1 MADRLERLAE
11 LAVHGAN
18 VQPGQVLMITA
29 RDRATRTSRAPSRPP
44 AIGRGAKFVDVDYF
58 DPYVKRARIE
68 HADPDSLDFVPK
80 WYGTRML
87 EHAEDG
93 GARVTLATLTTPNL
107 MDDLDKTLVG
117 RDMLP
122 RVKELTKIVG
132 DRSTNWCI
140 VPAPHRA
147 WATLVYPD
155 LDEDAAVRAPLGRA
169 RARAAARRRRRG
181 GRVGR
186 AHGGAERRRGAARRR
201 ARSTR
206 SSCAGRGRSC
216 RSACCPTHRWWAAD
230 FTRADGL
237 RHLPNL
243 PTEEVFTTPD
253 PLRTS
258 GHVTSTKPL
267 ALRDGTIV
275 RGLRVRFEDGVAVE
289 IDADDERR
297 QRSRRCSTIDEG
309 AHRLGELALVDRQ
322 GRIGPLGT
330 VFYDTLLDEN
340 AASHIA
346 LGAGFKFLVDDDDR
360 AARERERPAHRL
372 HDRLERAS
380 TWTGSPPTAS
390 ACPCCAAATGRSDSS
405 PATGGAAESV
415 PCTRFAD
422 DRPGRNA

>member
-1 MADRLERLAE
+1 MADRLQRLAA

-18 VQPGQVLMITA
+18 VQPGQVLMITGEIGNEDVA
-29 RDRATRTSRAPSRPP
+29 RAVAAAGYR
-44 AIGRGAKFVDVDYF
+44 RGAKFVDVDYF
-58 DPYVKRARIE
+58 DPHIKHARIE
-68 HADPDSLDFVPK
+68 FADPGSLDFVPR

-87 EHAEDG
+87 EHAEDA

-147 WATLVYPD
+147 WATIVYPD
-155 LDEDAAVRAPLGRA
+155 LDEDAAFERLWDELEHVLRLDDGDAGSAWDA
-169 RARAAARRRRRG
+169 RMAVLRDAAARLT
-181 GRVGR
+181 GR
-186 AHGGAERRRGAARRR
+186 AFDAIELRGPGTEL
-201 ARSTR
+201 SVGMLP
-206 SSCAGRGRSC
+206 S
-216 RSACCPTHRWWAAD
+216 HHWWAAD

-253 PLRTS
+253 PLRTN

-267 ALRDGTIV
+267 ALRDGTII
-275 RGLRVRFEDGVAVE
+275 RGLRVRFENGVAVE
-289 IDADDERR
+289 IDADTNADTLK
-297 QRSRRCSTIDEG
+297 SLLDIDEG
-309 AHRLGELALVDRQ
+309 ARRLGELALVDRQ

-330 VFYDTLLDEN
+330 VFYNTLLDEN

-346 LGAGFKFLVDDDDR
+346 LGAGFRFLVDEDVAPRVNESSQHIDFMIGSNDVDVDGIT
-360 AARERERPAHRL
+360 AGGERVPVLR
-372 HDRLERAS
+372 
-380 TWTGSPPTAS
+380 
-390 ACPCCAAATGRSDSS
+390 
-405 PATGGAAESV
+405 GGDWQV
-415 PCTRFAD
+415 
-422 DRPGRNA
+422 

>member
-1 MADRLERLAE
+1 MADRLERLAD

-18 VQPGQVLMITA
+18 VQPGQVLMVTGEIGNEDVA
-29 RDRATRTSRAPSRPP
+29 RAVAAAGYR
-44 AIGRGAKFVDVDYF
+44 RGAKFVDVDYF

-68 HADPDSLDFVPK
+68 NADPGSLDFVPR
-80 WYGTRML
+80 WYGTRMVD
-87 EHAEDG
+87 HAEDE
-93 GARVTLATLTTPNL
+93 GARVTLATLTAPNL

-147 WATLVYPD
+147 WATIVYPD
-155 LDEDAAVRAPLGRA
+155 LDEDAAYERLWDELEHVLRLDDGD
-169 RARAAARRRRRG
+169 AANAWDERMAVLRD
-181 GRVGR
+181 
-186 AHGGAERRRGAARRR
+186 AAERLT
-201 ARSTR
+201 ARSFD
-206 SSCAGRGRSC
+206 AIELRGPGTELSIGML
-216 RSACCPTHRWWAAD
+216 PTHRWWAAD

-253 PLRTS
+253 PLRTN

-275 RGLRVRFEDGVAVE
+275 RGLRVRFENGVAVE
-289 IDADDERR
+289 IDAAENGDTLKSLLD
-297 QRSRRCSTIDEG
+297 IDEG
-309 AHRLGELALVDRQ
+309 ARRLGELALVDRQ

-330 VFYDTLLDEN
+330 VFYNTLLDEN

-346 LGAGFKFLVDDDDR
+346 LGGGFPFLVQGDDL
-360 AARERERPAHRL
+360 ARVNVSKQHI
-372 HDRLERAS
+372 DFMI
-380 TWTGSPPTAS
+380 GSPEMEVDGVTAD
-390 ACPCCAAATGRSDSS
+390 GER
-405 PATGGAAESV
+405 V
-415 PCTRFAD
+415 PVLRRGD
-422 DRPGRNA
+422 WQI